1 MKGSLKRITL
11 TLFGILL
18 FFSSFAPD
26 KNLTWMAIGDSIT
39 YLNGKPAE
47 TKNRITK
54 GYMDRVVEKL
64 PYIHYTNCGHGGW
77 TAKSIADNI
86 NNLGLKKADF
96 YSVFLGTN
104 DWWTALPIG
113 TFSDYQNNSGNQT
126 VYGSYRTIINKIRI
140 LNNNAVIILIT
151 PMQRT
156 DFVDVNNIKSVIYGS
171 YKAKNGH
178 FLFEYAD
185 AIKQIAKTESFQ
197 LVDLYYKSGIRPTN
211 AVKYRRLKDP
221 ATGDYKNYKYPDY
234 TNIPFNPATDD
245 YPYPMDAIGM
255 TYDGLHPSDKGH
267 EKIARML
274 VKIMKRY

>member
-178 FLFEYAD
+178 FLSEYAD

-245 YPYPMDAIGM
+245 YPYPMDAIDM

>member
-86 NNLGLKKADF
+86 NNLGLEKADF

-178 FLFEYAD
+178 FLSEYAD

-245 YPYPMDAIGM
+245 YPYPMDAIDM